1 MLEASF
7 SDVLQTILIILL
19 VYFAFKILIKW
30 FGPLILKYF
39 LRNVGKRF
47 EQQFRQ
53 QQDPGSQ
60 KTEGKVSI
68 DKGPKSGRKSNKNVG
83 EYIDYEEID

>member
-19 VYFAFKILIKW
+19 VYFAFKMLIKW

-39 LRNVGKRF
+39 LRKMGKRF
-47 EQQFRQ
+47 EEQFRQ
-53 QQDPGSQ
+53 QQGPTSQ
-60 KTEGKVSI
+60 KKEGKVSI
-68 DKGPKSGRKSNKNVG
+68 DKKPKGKRNSNKNVG

>member
-7 SDVLQTILIILL
+7 SNLLQTILIILL
-19 VYFAFKILIKW
+19 VYFAFKMLIKW

-39 LRNVGKRF
+39 LRKMGKRF
-47 EQQFRQ
+47 EEQFRQ
-53 QQDPGSQ
+53 QQGPASQ
-60 KTEGKVSI
+60 KKEGKVSI
-68 DKGPKSGRKSNKNVG
+68 DKKPKGKRNSNKNVG